1 VIRVAWLLVAACAA
15 DDGGPRLESAMPAA
29 AGHDATVTLTGTR
42 LCIPTATTDL
52 CSPLTVALGLDLP
65 MVDAPVIAVSASS
78 AMFTVPQ
85 AAPVGATEII
95 VTADGR
101 SSNALAFEVTP

>member
-15 DDGGPRLESAMPAA
+15 DDGGPRLESVMPTA
-29 AGHDATVTLTGTR
+29 AGRNTMVTLTGTR
-42 LCIPTATTDL
+42 LCIPPANTDL

-65 MVDAPVIAVSASS
+65 MIDAPVTSLSATTATFAVPDA
-78 AMFTVPQ
+78 VPI
-85 AAPVGATEII
+85 GATEII

-101 SSNALAFEVTP
+101 SSNALAFEVTQ